1 MRAPMVSALC
11 LCTAVGKYPHLD
23 ELAALNRTT
32 ASSNNILIEKNTSG
46 RLKLFHRADVFA
58 LSDDLFAFSL
68 TSEQLSLLS
77 KEPSDFAGSFL
88 PVATSAD
95 TELATG
101 DVATFVLAVTVV
113 E

>member
-1 MRAPMVSALC
+1 

-58 LSDDLFAFSL
+58 NDLFAFSF

-77 KEPSDFAGSFL
+77 KEPADFAGSFL
-88 PVATSAD
+88 PVTTSAD

>member
-1 MRAPMVSALC
+1 MISALC

-32 ASSNNILIEKNTSG
+32 ASSNILIEKNTSG
-46 RLKLFHRADVFA
+46 RLKLFHRANVFA
-58 LSDDLFAFSL
+58 LSNDLFAFSF